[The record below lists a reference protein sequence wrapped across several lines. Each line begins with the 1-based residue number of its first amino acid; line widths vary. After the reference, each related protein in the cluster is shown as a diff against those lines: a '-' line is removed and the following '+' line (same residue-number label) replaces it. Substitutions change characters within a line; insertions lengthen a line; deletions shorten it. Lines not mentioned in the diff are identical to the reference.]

1 MKGAPELITRAELA
15 EALRVNPRTVQRWE
29 MEGAIPVKI
38 DRGPVKRYVLA
49 DVLAALEVPEPV
61 KPAARVLPSDLM
73 AAHRAGRKGGRR

>member
-1 MKGAPELITRAELA
+1 MPELITRAELA
-15 EALRVNPRTVQRWE
+15 DALRVNPRTVQRWE

-49 DVLAALEVPEPV
+49 DVLAALETPEPV
-61 KPAARVLPSDLM
+61 KAGPRPGTLPSELM